1 MRLGHRHQDARAV
14 RARGS
19 GPAARA
25 AAFRSGRRRRVQRS
39 GFERRRDSD
48 PGLAAVGLARPP
60 HQNLRP
66 QATQPPNVQKKK
78 RLHDLAKEYGL
89 KGEELVAKLNKL
101 GYSQFKN
108 QMATLS
114 EFDELE
120 IRGKLEAYGI
130 VGASAP
136 SEAKADAIGGLVVK
150 RKKKPV
156 KLDAEAPAAP
166 EPAPV
171 AEAPSAPSAA
181 PVAHA
186 PTAHAPAAHAP
197 IEAPEPELAP
207 APEPVA
213 DPAPVHEPRVV
224 EARSHEPRVE
234 SAPAAA
240 TQAPEPIHEPAPAHA
255 PEPPPEPAPVAGT
268 SPEPIAAAASAVRP
282 VEPQVEIVRPG
293 AKRRPG
299 NVVGFVDLSKM
310 QPSGIKRPEA
320 RRLRSSDEGPAPNV
334 QPTLGVNKKHGLTRG
349 DAARGQLTQQQLR
362 ERESSR
368 FLRKRGA
375 PPPGPGSGQRRFS
388 HSRESA
394 SASPTIGG
402 ALSVA
407 APLTIKKLADA
418 MSIKLPDVL
427 KAAIKNIG
435 FGVNINSL
443 LDDETAVL
451 LAAEFQIELS
461 VTHEEAAEAAL
472 VRGLDETRAG
482 VAQEDLETR
491 PPCVAILGHVDHGKT
506 TLIDTIR
513 KTQIAADESGG
524 ITQHIGAYQV
534 TTQKGHK
541 LTIVDTPGHAAFTAM
556 RARGARAV
564 DIVVLVVAADDG
576 VMPQTTEALEH
587 ARAAKVPIV
596 VAINKIDKPGAKPD
610 QVKNQL
616 ASANLIPEEWGGTT
630 AMLPVSGL
638 KGDGVQ
644 ELLER
649 VFLESEVLDLR
660 AHATGAARGVVLEA
674 EVQQGKGRVAHL
686 LIQDGCL
693 KRGDIIL
700 AGEGYGKVKSIHGD
714 RGEDLEE
721 AGPSMPVEVTGLN
734 ELPGVG
740 SHFHV
745 VDSIDQA
752 REVAEERARTN
763 RQLSLAER
771 RTISQENI
779 LQAVKDQDKKIIN
792 VIVKGDV
799 QGSVEVLKQQIST
812 LVHPEVELKLLL
824 SGVGQVSESDVNLA
838 ITSQALVIAFHV
850 STNGKARTEAER
862 SGIEIR
868 YYEVIYE
875 LLDELKAMMEGS
887 LSPEV
892 REEIMGHAEVRRVFP
907 SSKFGNIA
915 GCMVLDGTIARDH
928 KLRIVRDG
936 RVIQTTSV
944 ASLRREKDDAK
955 EVREGF
961 ECGVTIRD
969 FNDAQVGDVL
979 ESYKL
984 VESKRLLK
992 I

>member
-1 MRLGHRHQDARAV
+1 
-14 RARGS
+14 
-19 GPAARA
+19 
-25 AAFRSGRRRRVQRS
+25 
-39 GFERRRDSD
+39 
-48 PGLAAVGLARPP
+48 
-60 HQNLRP
+60 
-66 QATQPPNVQKKK
+66 
-78 RLHDLAKEYGL
+78 
-89 KGEELVAKLNKL
+89 VA
-101 GYSQFKN
+101 
-108 QMATLS
+108 
-114 EFDELE
+114 
-120 IRGKLEAYGI
+120 
-130 VGASAP
+130 
-136 SEAKADAIGGLVVK
+136 
-150 RKKKPV
+150 
-156 KLDAEAPAAP
+156 
-166 EPAPV
+166 
-171 AEAPSAPSAA
+171 
-181 PVAHA
+181 
-186 PTAHAPAAHAP
+186 
-197 IEAPEPELAP
+197 
-207 APEPVA
+207 
-213 DPAPVHEPRVV
+213 
-224 EARSHEPRVE
+224 

-240 TQAPEPIHEPAPAHA
+240 VPTSAPVVEVPPEPAQAPA
-255 PEPPPEPAPVAGT
+255 PPEPAP
-268 SPEPIAAAASAVRP
+268 AAAASGESIDAAASAARP
-282 VEPQVEIVRPG
+282 GEPQVEIVRPG

-310 QPSGIKRPEA
+310 QPAGLKRSEA

-375 PPPGPGSGQRRFS
+375 PPPGPSSGGQRRFA
-388 HSRESA
+388 HAREAA

-472 VRGLDETRAG
+472 VRGLDEQRAG

-513 KTQIAADESGG
+513 KTQIAAGESGG

-534 TTQKGHK
+534 TTQLGHK

-576 VMPQTTEALEH
+576 VMPQTSEALEH
-587 ARAAKVPIV
+587 ARAAKVPLV
-596 VAINKIDKPGAKPD
+596 VAINKIDKPGSKPD

-616 ASANLIPEEWGGTT
+616 AAANLIPEEWGGTT

-638 KGDGVQ
+638 HGTGVQ

-649 VFLESEVLDLR
+649 VFLESEVIDLR
-660 AHATGAARGVVLEA
+660 AHATGVARGVVLEA

-721 AGPSMPVEVTGLN
+721 AGPSMPVEITGLN

-740 SHFHV
+740 DHFHV
-745 VDSIDQA
+745 VDSLDQA
-752 REVAEERARTN
+752 REVAEERARKN

-799 QGSVEVLKQQIST
+799 QGSVEVLRQQIST

-824 SGVGQVSESDVNLA
+824 AGVGQVSESDVNLA
-838 ITSQALVIAFHV
+838 ITSNALVIAFHV

-862 SGIEIR
+862 NGIEIR

-887 LSPEV
+887 LSPEI
-892 REEIMGHAEVRRVFP
+892 REETMGHTEVRAIFK

-915 GCMVLDGTIARDH
+915 GCMVLDGTIGRDH
-928 KLRIVRDG
+928 RLRVVRDG
-936 RVIQTTSV
+936 KVVYTSAV

-961 ECGVTIRD
+961 ECGVMIRD
-969 FNDAQVGDVL
+969 YNDVQVGDVL
-979 ESYKL
+979 ESFKL

>member
-1 MRLGHRHQDARAV
+1 M
-14 RARGS
+14 
-19 GPAARA
+19 
-25 AAFRSGRRRRVQRS
+25 
-39 GFERRRDSD
+39 
-48 PGLAAVGLARPP
+48 
-60 HQNLRP
+60 
-66 QATQPPNVQKKK
+66 QKKK

-89 KGEELVAKLNKL
+89 KGEELVAQLNKL

-120 IRGKLEAYGI
+120 VRGKLEAYGI
-130 VGASAP
+130 VGNSASA
-136 SEAKADAIGGLVVK
+136 EAPKAEAGGLVVK
-150 RKKKPV
+150 KKKKTLKPEPEASTPAPPATPTSAPTPAAAPSRAAPV
-156 KLDAEAPAAP
+156 SPPAAP
-166 EPAPV
+166 PPKPAR
-171 AEAPSAPSAA
+171 AEEIDAL
-181 PVAHA
+181 
-186 PTAHAPAAHAP
+186 
-197 IEAPEPELAP
+197 PEPELEPAPRATRPVEPVAPASPAPSKPQAEAASEPALEAPLPEVQPAP
-207 APEPVA
+207 APEA
-213 DPAPVHEPRVV
+213 E
-224 EARSHEPRVE
+224 
-234 SAPAAA
+234 
-240 TQAPEPIHEPAPAHA
+240 PEPDGGAFPQE
-255 PEPPPEPAPVAGT
+255 
-268 SPEPIAAAASAVRP
+268 AAASAVRP
-282 VEPQVEIVRPG
+282 GEPEVEIVRPG

-299 NVVGFVDLSKM
+299 NVVGFVDLSKL
-310 QPSGIKRPEA
+310 QPPGLKRPEA
-320 RRLRSSDEGPAPNV
+320 RRLKSSDEGPAPNV
-334 QPTLGVNKKHGLTRG
+334 QPTLGTNKKHGLTRG

-368 FLRKRGA
+368 FLRKRG
-375 PPPGPGSGQRRFS
+375 PPPAGPGAGGQRRPTS
-388 HSRESA
+388 SREA
-394 SASPTIGG
+394 SASSPVVGG

-407 APLTIKKLADA
+407 APVTIKKLADA
-418 MSIKLPDVL
+418 MAIKLPDVL

-443 LDDETAVL
+443 LDDDTAVL

-461 VTHEEAAEAAL
+461 VVHEEAAETAL
-472 VRGLDETRAG
+472 VRGLDEQRAG
-482 VAQEDLETR
+482 ISDEHLETR

-513 KTQIAADESGG
+513 KSDIATGEAGG
-524 ITQHIGAYQV
+524 ITQHIGAYRV
-534 TTQKGHK
+534 TTQLGHR

-564 DIVVLVVAADDG
+564 DIVILVVAADDG

-596 VAINKIDKPGAKPD
+596 VAMNKIDKAGAKPD

-616 ASANLIPEEWGGTT
+616 AAAGLIPEEWGGTT

-638 KGDGVQ
+638 HGTGVQ

-649 VFLESEVLDLR
+649 VFLESEVLNLR
-660 AHATGAARGVVLEA
+660 AHGTGPARGVVLEA

-721 AGPSMPVEVTGLN
+721 AGPSTPVEVTGLN

-740 SHFHV
+740 HDFHV
-745 VDSIDQA
+745 VDSMDQA
-752 REVAEERARTN
+752 REVAEERARKN

-779 LQAVKDQDKKIIN
+779 LQAVKDQDKKVIN

-838 ITSQALVIAFHV
+838 ITSNALVIAFHV

-862 SGIEIR
+862 NGIVIR

-887 LSPEV
+887 LAPEIK
-892 REEIMGHAEVRRVFP
+892 EEITGHAEVRRVFP

-915 GCMVLDGTIARDH
+915 GCMVLDGAIGRDH
-928 KLRIVRDG
+928 KLRLIRNG

-979 ESYKL
+979 ETYKL
-984 VESKRLLK
+984 VETKRLLK